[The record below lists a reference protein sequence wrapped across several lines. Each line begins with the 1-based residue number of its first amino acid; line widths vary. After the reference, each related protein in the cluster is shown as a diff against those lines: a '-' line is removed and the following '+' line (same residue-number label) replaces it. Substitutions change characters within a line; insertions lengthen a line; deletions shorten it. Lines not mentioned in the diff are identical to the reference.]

1 MTEMGQRDSPV
12 LAFECR
18 IGQVAD
24 GLSARSRGAL
34 AQLVARFHGME
45 EVRGSNPLS
54 STHYFPWS
62 HSNRIGVISALRLVL
77 SRRGGHIGGLA
88 GILVPL
94 EDVIHRLGATS

>member
-1 MTEMGQRDSPV
+1 MTEMGQRDLPV

-24 GLSARSRGAL
+24 GPSARSRGAL

-54 STHYFPWS
+54 ST
-62 HSNRIGVISALRLVL
+62 VK
-77 SRRGGHIGGLA
+77 GLA
-88 GILVPL
+88 RASLARMKQIVQSLAASL
-94 EDVIHRLGATS
+94 TASR